1 MTITKELD
9 LDSFEPWSGAVDTL
23 DRIKRE
29 GKTRDLE
36 FILEELYP
44 DGMTETELN
53 DLLWFDDET
62 VLHEWLGLDTYD
74 SIQEEL
80 EEKERELEVALNE
93 RQEVLEDEELTE
105 EEKTETSE
113 GFVDIIEGLQ
123 AEIEELEER
132 LKEL

>member
-9 LDSFEPWSGAVDTL
+9 LDNFEAWSGAVSTL
-23 DRIKRE
+23 DRIRSE
-29 GKTRDLE
+29 GKQSDLE
-36 FILEELYP
+36 CILEELYP

-53 DLLWFDDET
+53 DLLWFEDET

-74 SIQEEL
+74 SVQEEL
-80 EEKERELEVALNE
+80 EEKERELEEVLNE
-93 RQEVLEDEELTE
+93 RQETLEDEDLTE
-105 EEKTETSE
+105 EERAEAIE
-113 GFVDIIEGLQ
+113 DFVNTIEGLQ